1 MLRLLRQQCLCVT
14 ARRAS
19 HQRGFFTL
27 PNFSPFSPSSTSP
40 DPDEPPA
47 TQTYHERKIFP
58 YGRMDLYNLVA
69 DVGSYSSFVP
79 YCTGSRILE
88 RRVGQDGVVTMD
100 AELMVSFLAFKESYI
115 SRMTCRPYESVQAE
129 ASSST
134 PLFKTLQTTWR
145 FQPASSISPHP
156 SSGLLLHG
164 DAKNSVPVDSHSPDA
179 GPTLVTLDIAFA
191 FENPLYSAL
200 SSKFFGNVSMLMVQ
214 AFEERCLAVYGSGTK

>member
-1 MLRLLRQQCLCVT
+1 MLRLLRQQCLC
-14 ARRAS
+14 RRAS

-27 PNFSPFSPSSTSP
+27 PNFSSFSPLSTSP
-40 DPDEPPA
+40 DPDEQPA

-100 AELMVSFLAFKESYI
+100 TELMVGFLAFKESYI
-115 SRMTCRPYESVQAE
+115 SRVTCRPYESVQAE

-145 FQPASSISPHP
+145 FQPASSTSPHL

-164 DAKNSVPVDSHSPDA
+164 DARNSVPVDSHSPDA

-191 FENPLYSAL
+191 FENPLHSAL
-200 SSKFFGNVSMLMVQ
+200 SAKFFGNVSMLMVQ

>member
-1 MLRLLRQQCLCVT
+1 MLRLVRQRCLYVT
-14 ARRAS
+14 GRKAS

-27 PNFSPFSPSSTSP
+27 PNFSSFSPNS
-40 DPDEPPA
+40 DEQPA

-58 YGRMDLYNLVA
+58 YGRIDLYNLVA

-88 RRVGQDGVVTMD
+88 RSVDQDGVVTMD
-100 AELMVSFLAFKESYI
+100 AELMVGFLAFKESYV
-115 SRMTCRPYESVQAE
+115 SRVTCRPYESVQAE

-145 FQPASSISPHP
+145 FQPASSISPHL
-156 SSGLLLHG
+156 SSGLPLHSG
-164 DAKNSVPVDSHSPDA
+164 ARNPVPVDSHSPDA

-191 FENPLYSAL
+191 FENPLHSAL
-200 SSKFFGNVSMLMVQ
+200 SANFFGKVSMLMVQ